1 LSAHSKLGGG
11 VLAIVLVIASAAFIW
26 NSRERKTVQAHQ
38 TRSNNVAEVAF
49 ASSGRV
55 EGLSDTTQVG
65 AAADGV
71 LKAIY
76 VKEDQFVTKGTL
88 MGEIACDDLDAMLQT
103 ALAEADVTRQ
113 ARVRLLR
120 GARAEEKRI
129 AAKKTAAAHATFAE
143 ARSRLSMQRAL
154 YKGGEI
160 SRAAYEQADRDFGVA
175 NADFQAAVRTEEF
188 LAAPPL
194 QEDRARA
201 DAEVLAAEGRVRTAQ
216 ERIRKCA
223 ILAPIDGTVLR
234 VYARAG
240 ESFSTVTPRPLFSLA
255 DTSARRVKA
264 EVDERD
270 LGKVA
275 IGQNVIIQAD
285 GLDGKKL
292 TGTVASISAVM
303 GRKSVYTG
311 DPSDKI
317 DRDVLE
323 ATINL
328 TDEAQ
333 SLPIGLRV
341 TVQFLSNGLPK
352 Q

>member
-175 NADFQAAVRTEEF
+175 KAARAANPRCVAILLTGYPDLDSETESIKKELDGYLVKPADIENLLKTIEQK
-188 LAAPPL
+188 LAA
-194 QEDRARA
+194 RM
-201 DAEVLAAEGRVRTAQ
+201 
-216 ERIRKCA
+216 
-223 ILAPIDGTVLR
+223 
-234 VYARAG
+234 
-240 ESFSTVTPRPLFSLA
+240 
-255 DTSARRVKA
+255 RR
-264 EVDERD
+264 
-270 LGKVA
+270 
-275 IGQNVIIQAD
+275 
-285 GLDGKKL
+285 
-292 TGTVASISAVM
+292 
-303 GRKSVYTG
+303 
-311 DPSDKI
+311 
-317 DRDVLE
+317 
-323 ATINL
+323 
-328 TDEAQ
+328 
-333 SLPIGLRV
+333 
-341 TVQFLSNGLPK
+341 
-352 Q
+352 

>member
-1 LSAHSKLGGG
+1 LSAHSKLGSGI
-11 VLAIVLVIASAAFIW
+11 LASVLVIASGAFVW
-26 NSRERKTVQAHQ
+26 STRDRKTVQAHQ
-38 TRSNNVAEVAF
+38 RSSNNVGEVIF
-49 ASSGRV
+49 ASPGRV

-71 LKAIY
+71 LKGIY

-103 ALAEADVTRQ
+103 AVAEADATRQ
-113 ARVRLLR
+113 ARIRLLR
-120 GARAEEKRI
+120 GTRAEEKRV

-175 NADFQAAVRTEEF
+175 KADFQAAVRTEEL

-194 QEDRARA
+194 QEDKARA

-216 ERIRKCA
+216 ERIRKCT

-303 GRKSVYTG
+303 GRKSVYTD
-311 DPSDKI
+311 DPSDKV

-323 ATINL
+323 AVIGL
-328 TDEAQ
+328 THEAQ

-341 TVQFLSNGLPK
+341 TVQFLSSRVPK
-352 Q
+352 R